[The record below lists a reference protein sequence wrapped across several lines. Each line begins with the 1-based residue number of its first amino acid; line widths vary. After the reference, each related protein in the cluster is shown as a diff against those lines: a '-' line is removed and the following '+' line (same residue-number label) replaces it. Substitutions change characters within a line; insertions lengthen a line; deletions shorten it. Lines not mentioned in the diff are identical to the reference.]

1 MVDSDEGFD
10 CSLCYN
16 FIGVPVSFKCKH
28 SFCFVCS
35 EQMILRGEEC
45 WKCPMCREK
54 FNPYDSKNV
63 YLNVKLLEKIVNKDK
78 DKFKDAV
85 KSLAKYRLNLDY
97 KNLICFEYGNEHVLI
112 KTDNK
117 DQNKHQWNA
126 YIRLGK
132 IDENLTSRLDQIL
145 KDAKLEDYLDLD
157 YQFSKLSFKDKDKKS
172 DKYKISDIV
181 DNVVFNLHPTF
192 NPPSITVSKAP
203 FELKRI
209 GWGTFTIMAKIT
221 LKKEFE
227 IKEKLEFDIDLQFQ
241 KDISISKKVV
251 NLTYIKG

>member
-1 MVDSDEGFD
+1 MVESDESFD

-28 SFCFVCS
+28 TFCFICC
-35 EQMILRGEEC
+35 EQMVLRGEEC

-54 FNPYDSKNV
+54 FNPYKSNNV
-63 YLNVKLLEKIVNKDK
+63 YLNDKLLRKIIFKEKE
-78 DKFKDAV
+78 KFKEGA
-85 KSLAKYRLNLDY
+85 KALAKYRLNLDY
-97 KNLICFEYGNEHVLI
+97 KNLICFEYGNEHKLI
-112 KTDNK
+112 PKNNEK
-117 DQNKHQWNA
+117 DQNNHEWKA
-126 YIRLGK
+126 YIRLGTL
-132 IDENLTSRLDQIL
+132 DENLTNVLDKIL
-145 KDAKLEDYLDLD
+145 NEASLEDYLGID
-157 YQFSKLSFKDKDKKS
+157 YQFSKLSLNTKKS
-172 DKYKISDIV
+172 TPYKISEIV

-192 NPPSITVSKAP
+192 NPPSIKVSKAP

-209 GWGTFTIMAKIT
+209 GWGTFTITANIT

-227 IKEKLEFDIDLQFQ
+227 VKDKLEFDIDLQFQ